1 MLLFPFP
8 GAFWFPATPAH
19 HSLHKQNPGT
29 LLKHHR
35 GEFVFTAI
43 LHFQNNQYMI
53 ATVLRGNQLKR
64 VSVFLLHFKSTRFI
78 ASKTSVCERTQQ
90 CPVGITGNKLPS
102 PASSQVFPLY
112 LLKWNLDL
120 KKKKTPDRFKATIA
134 LLHRF
139 CCTRNYFSRRGWGD
153 PYKPKYTAVMGN
165 DEGKWFQRKSITIPS
180 RWPNKRANAI
190 AVSQKKSEVTESSIN
205 VQILTCSP
213 PKGRGTEIAPVTE
226 SFINH

>member
-19 HSLHKQNPGT
+19 HSLHTQNPGT

-53 ATVLRGNQLKR
+53 ATVLKGNQLKR
-64 VSVFLLHFKSTRFI
+64 VSIFLLHFKSTHFI

-120 KKKKTPDRFKATIA
+120 KKKKITSRPFQGNHSSIT
-134 LLHRF
+134 LLLLYKKLFQQKGLRRSLQAKVY
-139 CCTRNYFSRRGWGD
+139 CCN
-153 PYKPKYTAVMGN
+153 
-165 DEGKWFQRKSITIPS
+165 GKWWRKMIS
-180 RWPNKRANAI
+180 
-190 AVSQKKSEVTESSIN
+190 KKIYYYS
-205 VQILTCSP
+205 LAMA
-213 PKGRGTEIAPVTE
+213 K
-226 SFINH
+226 

>member
-1 MLLFPFP
+1 MITIIKVRSEMLLFPFP

-53 ATVLRGNQLKR
+53 ATVLKGNQLKR
-64 VSVFLLHFKSTRFI
+64 VSIFLLHFKSTRFI

-120 KKKKTPDRFKATIA
+120 KKKIT
-134 LLHRF
+134 
-139 CCTRNYFSRRGWGD
+139 SR
-153 PYKPKYTAVMGN
+153 PFQGN
-165 DEGKWFQRKSITIPS
+165 HSSITLLLLY
-180 RWPNKRANAI
+180 KKLFQ
-190 AVSQKKSEVTESSIN
+190 QKGLRRSLQAKVYCCN
-205 VQILTCSP
+205 G
-213 PKGRGTEIAPVTE
+213 K
-226 SFINH
+226 